1 MASIENGNGGNDM
14 VMPVAPMYGGYGY
27 NNGMGMNGGDGWWI
41 VLLIILLAAGNG
53 FGGRGAGN
61 PGNGGGYDGMLIQQ
75 GFDQAAVT
83 NGIAG
88 VQSSVVNGFS
98 NVQTA
103 LCNGFAGVNSNVQNG
118 FAQAEIAA
126 NARQIADLQQNF
138 ALSQQFANCCCEN
151 RLATA
156 NLAAQITQ
164 ENCTDREAIS
174 NALFAVTNQMNAGFQ
189 SIKDEFC
196 QDRLDRKDEKIAE
209 LQAINNELSRQASQN
224 AQTAAILANNEAQ
237 TTALEQYLAPVPRPA
252 YIVQNP
258 NCCGNNYGYGC
269 CGSVA

>member
-1 MASIENGNGGNDM
+1 MASINENGNGGNEM
-14 VMPVAPMYGGYGY
+14 VMPVAPMYGGGYY

-53 FGGRGAGN
+53 FGGRNVGS
-61 PGNGGGYDGMLIQQ
+61 GNGGGYDGMLIQQ

-88 VQSSVVNGFS
+88 IQSTLTNGFTG
-98 NVQTA
+98 VQTA

-138 ALSQQFANCCCEN
+138 ALSQQFSNCCCEN

-174 NALFAVTNQMNAGFQ
+174 NALYAVTNQMNAGFQ

-209 LQAINNELSRQASQN
+209 LTAINNELSRQASQN

-258 NCCGNNYGYGC
+258 NCCSNMGYGC
-269 CGSVA
+269 CGNVA

>member
-1 MASIENGNGGNDM
+1 MASINENGGNEM
-14 VMPVAPMYGGYGY
+14 VMPVAPMYGGGYYG

-53 FGGRGAGN
+53 FGGRNVGS
-61 PGNGGGYDGMLIQQ
+61 GNGGGYDGMLIQQ
-75 GFDQAAVT
+75 GFDQAAIT

-98 NVQTA
+98 GVQTA
-103 LCNGFAGVNSNVQNG
+103 LCNGFAGVNQSVQNG

-138 ALSQQFANCCCEN
+138 ALQSQLANCCCEN

-156 NLAAQITQ
+156 NLSAQITQ
-164 ENCTDREAIS
+164 ENCTDREALS
-174 NALFAVTNQMNAGFQ
+174 NALFNVTNQIAALKVDMDNQ
-189 SIKDEFC
+189 FC

-209 LQAINNELSRQASQN
+209 LTAINNELSRQASQN

-258 NCCGNNYGYGC
+258 NCCGNYGYGC
-269 CGSVA
+269 CGNVA

>member
-1 MASIENGNGGNDM
+1 MASINEENGM
-14 VMPVAPMYGGYGY
+14 VMPVAPMGGYGF

-53 FGGRGAGN
+53 FGGGRGY
-61 PGNGGGYDGMLIQQ
+61 GNGGGNYDAIQQ

-88 VQSSVVNGFS
+88 VQSTLTNGFT

-138 ALSQQFANCCCEN
+138 ALQSQFANCCCEN

-164 ENCTDREAIS
+164 ENCTDREALS

-196 QDRLDRKDEKIAE
+196 QDRLDRKDERIAE
-209 LQAINNELSRQASQN
+209 LTAINNELSRQASQN

-258 NCCGNNYGYGC
+258 NCCSNLGYGC

>member
-1 MASIENGNGGNDM
+1 MASINENGGNDM
-14 VMPVAPMYGGYGY
+14 VMPVAPMYGGGYYG

-53 FGGRGAGN
+53 FGGRGYGNAG
-61 PGNGGGYDGMLIQQ
+61 GNYDAIQQ

-88 VQSSVVNGFS
+88 IQSTMTNGFT

-138 ALSQQFANCCCEN
+138 ALQSQFANCCCEN

-174 NALFAVTNQMNAGFQ
+174 NALYAVTTQMNAGFQ

-196 QDRLDRKDEKIAE
+196 QDRLDRKDEQIAN
-209 LQAINNELSRQASQN
+209 LQAQLNEQSRQASQN
-224 AQTAAILANNEAQ
+224 LQTQQLMADNAAQTA
-237 TTALEQYLAPVPRPA
+237 ALEQYLAPVPRPA

-258 NCCGNNYGYGC
+258 NCCGNNLGYGC
-269 CGSVA
+269 CGNVA